1 MRRLILVIITCIS
14 CVIIVAQSDVDTRI
28 AINDKSDPNTFAL
41 VISNENY
48 KYEQPVPFALNDGQ
62 VFKTYCEKTLG
73 IPEKNIRYVADAT
86 LNDMRMQLM
95 WLEKVMK
102 AYGGDARAIIYYS
115 GHGMPSEDG
124 KNAYLLPVD
133 GNSQLSGSGLGTQK
147 LYQDLGVLPSKGI
160 IVFLDACF
168 SGARRDGQMLSSS
181 RGVAIK
187 VKDSPVSGKLV
198 VFSAAKGDE
207 TAYPYKEKKHGL
219 FTYYLLSAIQE
230 KGGYISLGELSDYI
244 VKSVSRTSIVENGK
258 SQTPTV
264 LSPVDLSDWRKWM
277 VTDNAAKNY
286 AANDIMFTKSTV
298 SSKTDTPT
306 AYEVNSTNRIN
317 SRLAFGYV
325 NTQETMQDLPD
336 FKIAQNEVNALYKR
350 YEDEMKSMQEKLEKK
365 VAAFEKEENRLSA
378 NAKAQRQQELSDLYQ
393 QIHQTYQ
400 DNQQHL
406 NEFSQGKM
414 KIVQA
419 RILSAIH
426 EVGENNN
433 FMYIVENNSLP
444 FINTSLASDLTPMVK
459 NKLSIGGMNYYNP
472 VKAATYK
479 IAYIDTQD
487 ILSFFN
493 VTDSIKLKQV
503 QQKILDATGVVGI
516 KNQILFIIEK
526 NSLPFMNNKYL
537 SDVTSLVKAELNI
550 SSVVSSNTIVSIDN
564 ANFGYVDTK
573 RIMEFMPEYKEAQL
587 EVNKLKERYEI
598 ELKRMQDDL
607 QAKSEL
613 FDREQESLSNTKRQ
627 LRQQELENLY
637 VSIQEAYLKNQ
648 QSLSDFH
655 KTKMQAIQE
664 KILSTIKYIGVSGE
678 YAIIMENES
687 MPFINTSCS
696 DDVTDKVKAK
706 LGL

>member
-1 MRRLILVIITCIS
+1 MRRLFFVIIACIS
-14 CVIIVAQSDVDTRI
+14 CYISVAQSDVDTRI
-28 AINDKSDPNTFAL
+28 AINDKSDPNTFVL

-48 KYEQPVPFALNDGQ
+48 KYEQPVPFALNDGH

-73 IPEKNIRYVADAT
+73 VPEKNIRYVADAT

-95 WLEKVMK
+95 WLEKVMR

-147 LYQDLGVLPSKGI
+147 LYQDLGTLPSKGI

-187 VKDSPVSGKLV
+187 VKNSPISGKLV

-244 VKSVSRTSIVENGK
+244 AKGVSRTSIVENGK

-264 LSPVDLSDWRKWM
+264 LFPVGLTNWRKWM
-277 VTDNAAKNY
+277 FTENAAKNY
-286 AANDIMFTKSTV
+286 EVNDNMFKKSIV
-298 SSKTDTPT
+298 PSKTDTPT
-306 AYEVNSTNRIN
+306 AYEVNSTNRSN

-325 NTQETMQDLPD
+325 NTQETMEDMPD
-336 FKIAQNEVNALYKR
+336 FKRAKDEINALYKR
-350 YEDEMKSMQEKLEKK
+350 YEDELKNMQAGLEKK
-365 VAAFEKEENRLSA
+365 AAAFEKEENRLSA
-378 NAKAQRQQELSDLYQ
+378 NVKAQRQQELSDLYQ
-393 QIHQTYQ
+393 QIQQTYQ

-414 KIVQA
+414 KLIQA

-426 EVGENNN
+426 EVGENNS
-433 FMYIVENNSLP
+433 FMYIVENNSFP
-444 FINTSLASDLTPMVK
+444 FINTSLLSDLTPIVK

-472 VKAATYK
+472 IKAATYK

-493 VTDSIKLKQV
+493 VADSIKLKQV

-516 KNQILFIIEK
+516 KNQILFIMEK

-573 RIMEFMPEYKEAQL
+573 RIMEFMPEYKDAQL

-598 ELKRMQDDL
+598 ELKRMQDEL
-607 QAKSEL
+607 QVKSEL
-613 FDREQESLSNTKRQ
+613 FEREQESLSSSKQQ
-627 LRQQELENLY
+627 LRQQELQNLY
-637 VSIQEAYLKNQ
+637 VSIQEALLKNQ
-648 QSLSDFH
+648 QSLADFH
-655 KTKMQAIQE
+655 KAKMQPIQE
-664 KILSTIKYIGVSGE
+664 KILSAIKYIGVSGD

-687 MPFINTSCS
+687 MPFINTSSS
-696 DDVTDKVKAK
+696 DDVTDKVKEK
-706 LGL
+706 LGI